1 MKACWWCVDFM
12 YTQAD
17 FGWGEYTPGTN
28 FQISC
33 LKNKWQ
39 FDTFND
45 SQEKFGEVLS
55 SAETCPDFKSIK

>member
-1 MKACWWCVDFM
+1 M